1 MDRRRR
7 WNSRKRALT
16 FGLIVIIVIVVCGTS
31 LVGADQ
37 VSNFAQ
43 LETNVRLPNLNQ
55 TTRDLRASAS
65 SIANAN
71 LDDTDKDGNP
81 DTADAKIDDKGDDA
95 SSKSTMKKTSEST
108 NEPTTVDD
116 GNSNTADSKTTA
128 IMTPETTPLASSH
141 ASNSASDL
149 STTTQTPQPPNT
161 PEAVTIPNSGSTT
174 EAPTSPTNAPL
185 PIDLTKQI
193 PSIKTPTTSVSLES
207 DSSTGSNK
215 EPSTDTPAEAPTTSD
230 DGSESSKAGTPP
242 ETPTKPDD
250 GSESNKA
257 GTPPETPT
265 KPDDGSES
273 SKAGTP
279 PETPTKPDDGSE
291 SNKAGTPPETPT
303 KPDDGSE
310 SNKAGTPPET
320 PTKPDDGSE
329 SSKAG
334 TPPETPT
341 KPDDGSESNKAGTPP
356 ETPTKPDDGSE
367 SSKAGSPPE
376 TPTTPDADS
385 ATDASTK
392 TKPPTNALL
401 PIDLTKKLPS
411 IETPTTS
418 VSLDSE
424 DSTGSNKE
432 PSTDTPAEAPTTSDD
447 GSESSKAGSP
457 PVTPT
462 KPDDGSESNKAG
474 TPPETPTTPDADSAT
489 DASTKTKPP
498 TNALLPI
505 DLTKKLPSIE
515 TPTTSVSLDSEDSTG
530 SNKEPS
536 TDTPAEAPTTSDDGS
551 ESSKA
556 GTPPET
562 PTKPDDGSESNKAGS
577 PPETPTTPDADSA
590 TDASTKTKPPTNA
603 LLPIDLTKKLPSIE
617 TPTTSVSLDSEDS
630 TGSNKEP
637 STDTPAEAPTT
648 SDDGSESSKAGT
660 PPETPTKPDDG
671 SESNKAGSPPETPT
685 TPDADSATDASTKTK
700 PATNAL
706 LPIDLTKKLPSI
718 ETPTTSVSLESE
730 DSTGSNKEPSTDT
743 PAEAPTTSDDGSESS
758 KAGTPPETPTKP
770 DDGSES
776 NKAGSPPETPTTPD
790 ADSATDASTKTKP
803 PTNALLP
810 IDLTK
815 KLPSIETPTT
825 SVSLDSEDSTG
836 SNKEP
841 STDTPAEAPTTSDDG
856 SESSKAGTPPETPTK
871 PDDGSESNKAGSP
884 PETPTTPDAD
894 SATDA
899 STKTK
904 PPTNALL
911 PIDLTKKLP
920 SIETPTTS
928 VSLDSEDST
937 GSNKEPS
944 TDTPAEAPTTSDD
957 GSESS
962 KAGTPPE
969 TPTKPDDGSE
979 SNKAGS
985 PPETPTTPDADSA
998 TDASTKTKPP
1008 TNALLPIDLTKKL
1021 PSIETPTTSVS
1032 LDSEDS
1038 TGSNKEPSTDTPAEA
1053 PTTSDDGS
1061 ESSKAGTPPE
1071 TPTTPD
1077 DGNSTGSN
1085 KEPSTDTPAEAPTTS
1100 DDGSES
1106 SKAGTPPETP
1116 TTPDDGSESSKAGS
1130 PPETPT
1136 TPDADSATD
1145 ASTKTKPPTNALLPI
1160 DLTKKLPSIETP
1172 TTSVSLDSE
1181 DSTGSNK
1188 EPSTDTPAEAPTT
1201 SDDGSESSK
1210 AGSPPETPTK
1220 PDDGSESNKA
1230 GLPPETPTTPD
1241 ADSATDA
1248 STKTKPPTNAL
1259 LPIDLTKKLPSIET
1273 PTTSVSLDSEDSTG
1287 SNKEPS
1293 TDTPAEAPTTS
1304 DDGSESS
1311 KAGSPP
1317 ETPTKP
1323 DDGSESN
1330 KAGLP
1335 PETPTKPDDGSES
1348 SKAGTPP
1355 ETPTT
1360 PDADSA
1366 TDASTKT
1373 KPPTNALLPID
1384 LTKKL
1389 PSIETPTTSVSLD
1402 SEDSTGSN
1410 KEPSTDTPAEAPTT
1424 SDDGSESSK
1433 AGTPPETPTT
1443 PDADSATDAPTKT
1456 KPPTNALLPIDLT
1469 KKLPSIET
1477 PTTSVSLDS
1486 EDSTG
1491 SNKEP
1496 STDTPAEA
1504 PTTSDDGS
1512 ESSKAGS
1519 PPETPTKP
1527 DDGSESNK
1535 AGSPPETPTKPD
1547 DGSESSKAGTPP
1559 ETPTT
1564 PDADSA
1570 TDASTKTKPPTNA
1583 LLPIDLT
1590 KKLPS
1595 IETPTTS
1602 VSLDSEDSTGSNKE
1616 PSTDTPAEAPTTSDD
1631 GSESSKA
1638 GSPPETPTKPDDGSE
1653 SNKAGLPPETP
1664 TTPDADSATDAS
1676 TKTKPPT
1683 NALLPIDLTKKL
1695 PSIETPTTSV
1705 SLDSEDSTGS
1715 NKEPSTD
1722 TPAEAPTTSDD
1733 GSESSKA
1740 GTPPE
1745 TPTTPDA
1752 DSATDAPTKTK
1763 PPTNALLPIDLT
1775 KKLPSIETPT
1785 TSVSLDS
1792 EDSTGSNKEPSTD
1805 TPAEA
1810 PTTSDDGSE
1819 SSKAGSPPE
1828 TPTKPDDGSE
1838 SNKAGLPPETPTTPD
1853 ADSATDAST
1862 KTKPPTNAL
1871 LPIDLTKKL
1880 PSIETPTTSV
1890 SLDSEDSTGSN
1901 KEPSTDTPAEAPT
1914 TSDDGSESNAPTKTK
1929 PPTNALLPIDLT
1941 KKLPSIETPTTSVS
1955 LDSEDSTGSNKE
1967 PSTDTPAEAPTTSD
1981 DGSESS
1987 KAGSPPE
1994 TPTKPDDGS
2003 ESNKAGS
2010 PPETPTKPDDGSESS
2025 KAGTPP
2031 ETPTTPDAD
2040 SATDA
2045 STKTKPP
2052 TNALLPI
2059 DLTKKLPSIE
2069 TPTTSVSLD
2078 SEDST
2083 GSNKEPSTDTPA
2095 EAPTTSDDG
2104 SESSKAG
2111 SPPETPTKP
2120 DDGSESNKAGLPPET
2135 PTTPD
2140 ADSATDASTKTKPPT
2155 NALLPIDLTKKL
2167 PSIETPT
2174 TSVSLDS
2181 EDSTGSNKEPST
2193 DTPAEAPTTSD
2204 DGSESSKAGTPPET
2218 PTTPDADSATDA
2230 PTKTKPPTNALLPI
2244 DLTKKLPSIETPTTS
2259 VSLDSEDS
2267 TGSNKEPSTDTPAE
2281 APTTSDDG
2289 SESSKAGTPPET
2301 PTKPDDGSESN
2312 KAGSPPETPTTPDA
2326 DSATDA
2332 STKTK
2337 PPTNALLPIDL
2348 TKKLPSI
2355 ETPTTSVS
2363 LDSEDST
2370 GSNKE
2375 PSTDTPAEAPT
2386 TSDDGS
2392 ESSKPGSPP
2401 ETPTKPDDGSESSK
2415 AGSPP
2420 ETPTKP
2426 DDGSESN
2433 KAGSP
2438 PETPTKPDDGSESS
2452 KAGTPPET
2460 PTTPDADSATDAED
2474 STGSNKEPSTDTP
2487 AEAPTTSDDGSESSK
2502 AGSPPETPTKP
2513 DDGSESN
2520 KAGSPPETPTTPD
2533 ADSAT
2538 DASTKTKPP
2547 TNALLPIDLTKK
2559 LPSIETPTT
2568 SVSLDSEDS
2577 TGSNKEPSTDTPA
2590 EAPTTSDDGSESSK
2604 AGTPPETPT
2613 TPDADSATD
2622 APTKTKPA
2630 TNALLPIDLTKKL
2643 PSIETPTTS
2652 VSLDSEDSTGSNKE
2666 PSTDTP
2672 AEAPTT
2678 SDDGSESSKA
2688 GTPPETPTTPDA
2700 DSATDAPTKTKP
2712 ATNALLPIDLTK
2724 KLPSIETPT
2733 TSVSL
2738 DSEDSTGSNKEPS
2751 TDTLEEAPTTSD
2763 DGSESNKAGSPPETP
2778 TTPDADSA
2786 TDAPTKTKP
2795 ATNALLPIDL
2805 TKKLPSI
2812 ETPTTSVSLDSEDS
2826 TGSNKEPSTDTPAEA
2841 PTTSDDG
2848 SESNKAGTPPETP
2861 TTPDADSATDAP
2873 TKTKPATNALLPID
2887 LTKKLPSIE
2896 TPTTSVSL
2904 DSEDS
2909 TGSNKEPSTD
2919 TPAEAPTTSDDG
2931 SESSKAGTPPETP
2944 SSADAGS
2951 EASVTTESSFLLR
2964 TSGSSDE
2971 TPAHTPTL
2979 PLTQWSPPPVL
2990 RAPARVPKSHSELS
3004 VSDSSPSQTGS
3015 SNPPHS
3021 LQSSKTP
3028 ESSPDSPEDV
3038 MGIPAPV
3045 TSDPRTSTR
3054 PTPTTASLTPT
3065 PKKPS
3070 PSVSSSS
3077 TSGASSSDSPNS
3089 PEPSTDTAPAAAS
3102 RKPTALD
3109 DNTPSPA
3116 PVKRAPALKVDS
3128 AKTHDDGN
3136 DVSQTEQTSLEMS
3149 PSELNK
3155 PSPAPVTRSPPSK
3168 AIMMP
3173 PSKAVSM
3180 PPSKAISM
3188 PPSKAISMPP
3198 SKAISMPP
3206 SKAISMPPSKAIS
3219 MPPSKGISMPPSK
3232 AISMP
3237 PSKAISMPPS
3247 LGSSDSMGTVMP
3259 ADISDITDSAAEK
3272 VEKVK
3277 EVEEAEAITKQ
3288 IDSGGHNEA
3297 DENMIKDNDMIL
3309 LGDTGSMI
3317 TYSDG
3322 NKVTT
3327 FEKYNRGV
3335 DDLQTIR
3342 DEDDSYNNIIVGGGN
3357 RSNLPPGASIS
3368 LSSASQKMQNTL
3380 LYTSYTLGAVSTVL
3394 LMFFHLLALHRPPW
3408 LGGSGD
3414 QGGGNGRTSMGWLTP
3429 NVWELIVV
3437 VGYIQH
3443 ISSISMLELTKAPQI
3458 VLDFTDSF
3466 SFANLHLSSVTTT
3479 AVSKGSR
3486 RLQLVILTGIVAF
3499 SDRIGVDENEVLLTM
3514 FWFLLVA
3521 IAILGVL
3528 FASAAGFTFYRQ
3540 HLSASTWSAFSAAL
3554 RSSFAMCV
3562 VGLGVAAW
3570 VLSVFPLVVM
3580 SSYELVMQLRYR
3592 VGIGLAVALFS
3603 LWAVVAGGLSYAFV
3617 SVRAIPLKDAFRF
3630 KHFAVWGSLYGDSK
3644 MVFRYFFVVTVSFQI
3659 LLGVITG
3666 AVSGMPAQ
3674 LVALMVTHLLFVV
3687 IALIIRPFA
3696 DRWVLG
3702 VVVSLRV
3709 IAIGNLLCSFAFLTS
3724 SSLSLHWR
3732 GIVAQSFVVFNA
3744 ITLILFFARYI
3755 AMFVLALKRWS
3766 SFTSRESVERYEMTQ
3781 RLARSYNDRTPIF
3794 VTHDLRNHHQLHDG
3808 GRFIASG
3815 AGFTPTTRSPEY
3827 SSRYSSDYSDRHVY
3841 SSRQRYAPTP
3851 LGSSYTPD
3859 SRVHEQ
3865 SHYH

>member
-447 GSESSKAGSP
+447 GSESSKAGTP

-718 ETPTTSVSLESE
+718 ETPTTSVSLDSEDSTGSNKEPSTDTPAEAPTTSDDGSESSKAGTPPETPTKPDDGSESNKAGSPPETPTTPDADSATDASTKTKPPTNALLPIDLTKKLPSIETPTTSVSLDSEDSTGSNKEPSTDTPAEAPTTSDDGSESSKAGTPPETPTKPDDGSESNKAGSPPETPTTPDADSATDASTKTKPPTNALLPIDLTKKLPSIETPTTSVSLDSEDSTGSNKEPSTDTPAEAPTTSDDGSESSKAGTPPETPTTPDDGSEFSKAGSPPETPTTPDADSATDASTKTKPATNALLPIDLTKKLPSIETPTTSVSLDSE

-1061 ESSKAGTPPE
+1061 ESSKAGSPPE

-1077 DGNSTGSN
+1077 DGSEFSKAGSPPETPTTPDADSATDASTKTKPPTNALLPIDLTKKLPSIETPTTSVSLDSEDSTGSN

-1145 ASTKTKPPTNALLPI
+1145 ASTKTKPATNALLPI

-1330 KAGLP
+1330 KAGSP

-1443 PDADSATDAPTKT
+1443 PDADSATDASTKT

-1653 SNKAGLPPETP
+1653 S
-1664 TTPDADSATDAS
+1664 
-1676 TKTKPPT
+1676 
-1683 NALLPIDLTKKL
+1683 
-1695 PSIETPTTSV
+1695 
-1705 SLDSEDSTGS
+1705 
-1715 NKEPSTD
+1715 
-1722 TPAEAPTTSDD
+1722 
-1733 GSESSKA
+1733 
-1740 GTPPE
+1740 
-1745 TPTTPDA
+1745 
-1752 DSATDAPTKTK
+1752 
-1763 PPTNALLPIDLT
+1763 
-1775 KKLPSIETPT
+1775 
-1785 TSVSLDS
+1785 
-1792 EDSTGSNKEPSTD
+1792 
-1805 TPAEA
+1805 
-1810 PTTSDDGSE
+1810 
-1819 SSKAGSPPE
+1819 
-1828 TPTKPDDGSE
+1828 
-1838 SNKAGLPPETPTTPD
+1838 
-1853 ADSATDAST
+1853 
-1862 KTKPPTNAL
+1862 
-1871 LPIDLTKKL
+1871 
-1880 PSIETPTTSV
+1880 
-1890 SLDSEDSTGSN
+1890 
-1901 KEPSTDTPAEAPT
+1901 
-1914 TSDDGSESNAPTKTK
+1914 
-1929 PPTNALLPIDLT
+1929 
-1941 KKLPSIETPTTSVS
+1941 
-1955 LDSEDSTGSNKE
+1955 
-1967 PSTDTPAEAPTTSD
+1967 
-1981 DGSESS
+1981 S

-2111 SPPETPTKP
+2111 TPPETPTTPDADSATDASTKTKPPTNALLPIDLTKKLPSIETPTTSVSLDSEDSTGSNKEPSTDTPAEAPTTSDDGSESSKAGTPPETPTTPDADSATDASTKTKPPTNALLPIDLTKKLPSIETPTTSVSLDSEDSTGSNKEPSTDTPAEAPTTSDDGSESSKAGSPPETPTKP
-2120 DDGSESNKAGLPPET
+2120 DDGSESNKAGSPPET

-2301 PTKPDDGSESN
+2301 PT
-2312 KAGSPPETPTTPDA
+2312 
-2326 DSATDA
+2326 
-2332 STKTK
+2332 
-2337 PPTNALLPIDL
+2337 
-2348 TKKLPSI
+2348 
-2355 ETPTTSVS
+2355 
-2363 LDSEDST
+2363 
-2370 GSNKE
+2370 
-2375 PSTDTPAEAPT
+2375 
-2386 TSDDGS
+2386 
-2392 ESSKPGSPP
+2392 
-2401 ETPTKPDDGSESSK
+2401 
-2415 AGSPP
+2415 
-2420 ETPTKP
+2420 
-2426 DDGSESN
+2426 
-2433 KAGSP
+2433 
-2438 PETPTKPDDGSESS
+2438 
-2452 KAGTPPET
+2452 
-2460 PTTPDADSATDAED
+2460 
-2474 STGSNKEPSTDTP
+2474 
-2487 AEAPTTSDDGSESSK
+2487 
-2502 AGSPPETPTKP
+2502 
-2513 DDGSESN
+2513 
-2520 KAGSPPETPTTPD
+2520 
-2533 ADSAT
+2533 
-2538 DASTKTKPP
+2538 
-2547 TNALLPIDLTKK
+2547 
-2559 LPSIETPTT
+2559 
-2568 SVSLDSEDS
+2568 
-2577 TGSNKEPSTDTPA
+2577 
-2590 EAPTTSDDGSESSK
+2590 
-2604 AGTPPETPT
+2604 

-2622 APTKTKPA
+2622 APTKTKP
-2630 TNALLPIDLTKKL
+2630 P
-2643 PSIETPTTS
+2643 
-2652 VSLDSEDSTGSNKE
+2652 
-2666 PSTDTP
+2666 
-2672 AEAPTT
+2672 
-2678 SDDGSESSKA
+2678 
-2688 GTPPETPTTPDA
+2688 
-2700 DSATDAPTKTKP
+2700 
-2712 ATNALLPIDLTK
+2712 TNALLPIDLTK

-2763 DGSESNKAGSPPETP
+2763 DGSGSNKAGSPPETP

-2848 SESNKAGTPPETP
+2848 SGSNKAGTPPETP

>member
-71 LDDTDKDGNP
+71 LDDTDKDGNL
-81 DTADAKIDDKGDDA
+81 DTADAKIDDAGDDA

-116 GNSNTADSKTTA
+116 GNSNTADTKTTA

-207 DSSTGSNK
+207 EG
-215 EPSTDTPAEAPTTSD
+215 
-230 DGSESSKAGTPP
+230 
-242 ETPTKPDD
+242 
-250 GSESNKA
+250 
-257 GTPPETPT
+257 
-265 KPDDGSES
+265 
-273 SKAGTP
+273 
-279 PETPTKPDDGSE
+279 
-291 SNKAGTPPETPT
+291 
-303 KPDDGSE
+303 
-310 SNKAGTPPET
+310 
-320 PTKPDDGSE
+320 
-329 SSKAG
+329 
-334 TPPETPT
+334 
-341 KPDDGSESNKAGTPP
+341 
-356 ETPTKPDDGSE
+356 
-367 SSKAGSPPE
+367 
-376 TPTTPDADS
+376 
-385 ATDASTK
+385 
-392 TKPPTNALL
+392 
-401 PIDLTKKLPS
+401 
-411 IETPTTS
+411 
-418 VSLDSE
+418 
-424 DSTGSNKE
+424 
-432 PSTDTPAEAPTTSDD
+432 
-447 GSESSKAGSP
+447 
-457 PVTPT
+457 
-462 KPDDGSESNKAG
+462 
-474 TPPETPTTPDADSAT
+474 
-489 DASTKTKPP
+489 
-498 TNALLPI
+498 
-505 DLTKKLPSIE
+505 
-515 TPTTSVSLDSEDSTG
+515 
-530 SNKEPS
+530 
-536 TDTPAEAPTTSDDGS
+536 
-551 ESSKA
+551 
-556 GTPPET
+556 
-562 PTKPDDGSESNKAGS
+562 
-577 PPETPTTPDADSA
+577 
-590 TDASTKTKPPTNA
+590 
-603 LLPIDLTKKLPSIE
+603 
-617 TPTTSVSLDSEDS
+617 
-630 TGSNKEP
+630 
-637 STDTPAEAPTT
+637 
-648 SDDGSESSKAGT
+648 
-660 PPETPTKPDDG
+660 
-671 SESNKAGSPPETPT
+671 
-685 TPDADSATDASTKTK
+685 
-700 PATNAL
+700 
-706 LPIDLTKKLPSI
+706 
-718 ETPTTSVSLESE
+718 
-730 DSTGSNKEPSTDT
+730 
-743 PAEAPTTSDDGSESS
+743 
-758 KAGTPPETPTKP
+758 
-770 DDGSES
+770 
-776 NKAGSPPETPTTPD
+776 
-790 ADSATDASTKTKP
+790 
-803 PTNALLP
+803 
-810 IDLTK
+810 
-815 KLPSIETPTT
+815 
-825 SVSLDSEDSTG
+825 
-836 SNKEP
+836 
-841 STDTPAEAPTTSDDG
+841 
-856 SESSKAGTPPETPTK
+856 
-871 PDDGSESNKAGSP
+871 
-884 PETPTTPDAD
+884 
-894 SATDA
+894 
-899 STKTK
+899 
-904 PPTNALL
+904 
-911 PIDLTKKLP
+911 
-920 SIETPTTS
+920 
-928 VSLDSEDST
+928 
-937 GSNKEPS
+937 
-944 TDTPAEAPTTSDD
+944 
-957 GSESS
+957 
-962 KAGTPPE
+962 
-969 TPTKPDDGSE
+969 
-979 SNKAGS
+979 
-985 PPETPTTPDADSA
+985 
-998 TDASTKTKPP
+998 
-1008 TNALLPIDLTKKL
+1008 
-1021 PSIETPTTSVS
+1021 
-1032 LDSEDS
+1032 
-1038 TGSNKEPSTDTPAEA
+1038 
-1053 PTTSDDGS
+1053 
-1061 ESSKAGTPPE
+1061 
-1071 TPTTPD
+1071 
-1077 DGNSTGSN
+1077 
-1085 KEPSTDTPAEAPTTS
+1085 
-1100 DDGSES
+1100 
-1106 SKAGTPPETP
+1106 
-1116 TTPDDGSESSKAGS
+1116 
-1130 PPETPT
+1130 
-1136 TPDADSATD
+1136 
-1145 ASTKTKPPTNALLPI
+1145 
-1160 DLTKKLPSIETP
+1160 
-1172 TTSVSLDSE
+1172 
-1181 DSTGSNK
+1181 
-1188 EPSTDTPAEAPTT
+1188 
-1201 SDDGSESSK
+1201 
-1210 AGSPPETPTK
+1210 
-1220 PDDGSESNKA
+1220 
-1230 GLPPETPTTPD
+1230 
-1241 ADSATDA
+1241 
-1248 STKTKPPTNAL
+1248 
-1259 LPIDLTKKLPSIET
+1259 
-1273 PTTSVSLDSEDSTG
+1273 
-1287 SNKEPS
+1287 
-1293 TDTPAEAPTTS
+1293 
-1304 DDGSESS
+1304 
-1311 KAGSPP
+1311 
-1317 ETPTKP
+1317 
-1323 DDGSESN
+1323 
-1330 KAGLP
+1330 
-1335 PETPTKPDDGSES
+1335 
-1348 SKAGTPP
+1348 
-1355 ETPTT
+1355 
-1360 PDADSA
+1360 
-1366 TDASTKT
+1366 
-1373 KPPTNALLPID
+1373 
-1384 LTKKL
+1384 
-1389 PSIETPTTSVSLD
+1389 
-1402 SEDSTGSN
+1402 
-1410 KEPSTDTPAEAPTT
+1410 
-1424 SDDGSESSK
+1424 
-1433 AGTPPETPTT
+1433 
-1443 PDADSATDAPTKT
+1443 
-1456 KPPTNALLPIDLT
+1456 
-1469 KKLPSIET
+1469 
-1477 PTTSVSLDS
+1477 
-1486 EDSTG
+1486 STG

-1535 AGSPPETPTKPD
+1535 AGSPPETPT
-1547 DGSESSKAGTPP
+1547 
-1559 ETPTT
+1559 T

-1570 TDASTKTKPPTNA
+1570 TDALTKTKPPTNA

-1590 KKLPS
+1590 KRLPS

-1616 PSTDTPAEAPTTSDD
+1616 PSTDT
-1631 GSESSKA
+1631 
-1638 GSPPETPTKPDDGSE
+1638 
-1653 SNKAGLPPETP
+1653 L
-1664 TTPDADSATDAS
+1664 
-1676 TKTKPPT
+1676 
-1683 NALLPIDLTKKL
+1683 
-1695 PSIETPTTSV
+1695 
-1705 SLDSEDSTGS
+1705 
-1715 NKEPSTD
+1715 
-1722 TPAEAPTTSDD
+1722 
-1733 GSESSKA
+1733 
-1740 GTPPE
+1740 
-1745 TPTTPDA
+1745 
-1752 DSATDAPTKTK
+1752 
-1763 PPTNALLPIDLT
+1763 
-1775 KKLPSIETPT
+1775 
-1785 TSVSLDS
+1785 
-1792 EDSTGSNKEPSTD
+1792 
-1805 TPAEA
+1805 
-1810 PTTSDDGSE
+1810 
-1819 SSKAGSPPE
+1819 
-1828 TPTKPDDGSE
+1828 
-1838 SNKAGLPPETPTTPD
+1838 
-1853 ADSATDAST
+1853 
-1862 KTKPPTNAL
+1862 
-1871 LPIDLTKKL
+1871 
-1880 PSIETPTTSV
+1880 
-1890 SLDSEDSTGSN
+1890 
-1901 KEPSTDTPAEAPT
+1901 
-1914 TSDDGSESNAPTKTK
+1914 
-1929 PPTNALLPIDLT
+1929 
-1941 KKLPSIETPTTSVS
+1941 
-1955 LDSEDSTGSNKE
+1955 
-1967 PSTDTPAEAPTTSD
+1967 AEAPTTSD

-2010 PPETPTKPDDGSESS
+2010 PPETPT
-2025 KAGTPP
+2025 
-2031 ETPTTPDAD
+2031 TPDAD

-2045 STKTKPP
+2045 STKTKSA

-2059 DLTKKLPSIE
+2059 DLTKRLPSIE
-2069 TPTTSVSLD
+2069 TPTTSVSLK
-2078 SEDST
+2078 S
-2083 GSNKEPSTDTPA
+2083 
-2095 EAPTTSDDG
+2095 
-2104 SESSKAG
+2104 
-2111 SPPETPTKP
+2111 
-2120 DDGSESNKAGLPPET
+2120 
-2135 PTTPD
+2135 
-2140 ADSATDASTKTKPPT
+2140 
-2155 NALLPIDLTKKL
+2155 
-2167 PSIETPT
+2167 
-2174 TSVSLDS
+2174 
-2181 EDSTGSNKEPST
+2181 
-2193 DTPAEAPTTSD
+2193 
-2204 DGSESSKAGTPPET
+2204 
-2218 PTTPDADSATDA
+2218 
-2230 PTKTKPPTNALLPI
+2230 
-2244 DLTKKLPSIETPTTS
+2244 
-2259 VSLDSEDS
+2259 
-2267 TGSNKEPSTDTPAE
+2267 
-2281 APTTSDDG
+2281 
-2289 SESSKAGTPPET
+2289 
-2301 PTKPDDGSESN
+2301 
-2312 KAGSPPETPTTPDA
+2312 
-2326 DSATDA
+2326 
-2332 STKTK
+2332 
-2337 PPTNALLPIDL
+2337 
-2348 TKKLPSI
+2348 
-2355 ETPTTSVS
+2355 
-2363 LDSEDST
+2363 
-2370 GSNKE
+2370 
-2375 PSTDTPAEAPT
+2375 
-2386 TSDDGS
+2386 
-2392 ESSKPGSPP
+2392 
-2401 ETPTKPDDGSESSK
+2401 
-2415 AGSPP
+2415 
-2420 ETPTKP
+2420 
-2426 DDGSESN
+2426 
-2433 KAGSP
+2433 
-2438 PETPTKPDDGSESS
+2438 
-2452 KAGTPPET
+2452 
-2460 PTTPDADSATDAED
+2460 ED

-2568 SVSLDSEDS
+2568 SVSLDSEGSTGSNKKPSTDTPAEAPTTSDNDSESNKAGSPPETPTTPDADSATDASTKTKSATNALLPIDLTKKLPSIETPTTSVSLESEDSTGSNEKPSTDTPAEAPTTSDDGSESNKAGSPPETPTTPDADSATDASTKTKSATNALLPIDLTKKLPSIETPTTSVSLESEGSTGSNKEPSTDTPAEAPTTSDDGSESSKAGSPPETPTKPDDGSESNKAGSPPETPTTPDADSATDASTKTKSATNALLPIDLTKKLPSIETPTTSVSLDSEDS

-2604 AGTPPETPT
+2604 AGSPPETPT

-2622 APTKTKPA
+2622 ASTKTKPATNALLPIDLTKRLPSIETPTTSVSLDSEDSTGSNKEPSTDTLAEAPTTSDDGSESSKAGSPPETPTKPDDGSESNKAGSPPETPTTPDADSATDALTKTKPPTNALLPIDLTKKLPSIETPTTSVSLDSEGSTGSNKEPSTDTLAEAPTTSDDGSESSKAGSPPETPTTPDADSATDASTKTKPA

-2688 GTPPETPTTPDA
+2688 GSPPETPTKPDDGSESNKAGSPPETPTTPDA
-2700 DSATDAPTKTKP
+2700 DSATDASTKTKP

-2738 DSEDSTGSNKEPS
+2738 DSEGSTGSNKEPS
-2751 TDTLEEAPTTSD
+2751 TDTPAEAPTTSDNDSESNKAGSPPETPTTPDADSATDASTKTKSATNALLPIDLTKKLPSIETPTTSVSLESEDSTGSNEKPSTDTPAEAPTTSD

-2786 TDAPTKTKP
+2786 TDASTKTKSATNALLPIDLTKKLPSIETPTTSVSLDSEGSTGSNKEPSTDTPAEAPTTSDDGSESSKAGSPPETPTKPDDGSESNKAGSPPETPTTPDADSATDALTKTKP

-2848 SESNKAGTPPETP
+2848 SESNKAGSPPETP
-2861 TTPDADSATDAP
+2861 TTPDADSATDAS
-2873 TKTKPATNALLPID
+2873 TKTKPATNALLPIDLTKRLPSIETPTTSVSLESEDSTGSNKEPSTDTPAEAPTTSDDGSESNKAGSPPETPTTPDADSATDASTKTKPPTNALLPIDLTKKLPSIETPTTSVSLESEGSTGSNKEPSTDTPAEAPTTSDDGSESNKAGSPPETPTTPDADSATDASTKTKSATNALLPIDLTKRLPSIETPTTSVSLESEDSTGSNKEPSTDTLAEAPTTSDDGSESNKAGSPPETPTTPDADSATDASTKTKPATNALLPIDLTKKLPSIETPTTSVSLESEDSTGSNEKPSTDTLAEAPTTSDDGSESNKAGSPPETPTTPDADSATDASTKTKSATNALLPIDLTKKLPSIETPTTSVSLDSEDSTGSNKEPSTDTPAEAPTTSDDGSESNKAGSPPETPTTPDADSATDASTKTKPATNALLPIDLTKKLPSIETPTTSVSLDSEDSTGSNKEPSTDTPAEAPTTSDDGSESSKAGSPPETPTKPDDGSESNKAGSPPETPTKPDDGSESSKAGSPPETPTTPDADSATDASTKTKPATNALLPIDLTKKLPSIETPTTSVSLESEGSTGSNKEPSTDTLAEAPTTSDDGSESSKAGTPPETPTKPDDGSESNKAGSPPETPTTPDADSATDASTKTKSATNALLPIDLTKKLPSIETPTTSVSLDSEDSTGSNKEPSTDTLAEAPTTSDDGSESSKAGTPPETPTKPDDGSESNKAGSPPETPTTPDADSATDASTKTKPPTNALLPIDLTKKLPSIETPTTSVSLESEDSTGSNKEPSTDTPAEAPTTSDDGSESNKAGSPPETPTTPDADSATDASTKTKSATNALLPID

-3004 VSDSSPSQTGS
+3004 VSDSSSSQTGS
-3015 SNPPHS
+3015 FNPPHS
-3021 LQSSKTP
+3021 LQLSKTP

-3054 PTPTTASLTPT
+3054 PTPTTASSTPT
-3065 PKKPS
+3065 PNKPS

-3077 TSGASSSDSPNS
+3077 TSGASSSDSPDS

-3173 PSKAVSM
+3173 PSKA
-3180 PPSKAISM
+3180 ISM

-3198 SKAISMPP
+3198 SKA
-3206 SKAISMPPSKAIS
+3206 
-3219 MPPSKGISMPPSK
+3219 ISMPPSK

-3288 IDSGGHNEA
+3288 IDSGGRNEA

-3317 TYSDG
+3317 TYLDG

-3696 DRWVLG
+3696 DRWVLS

-3709 IAIGNLLCSFAFLTS
+3709 IAIANLLCSFAFLTS

-3815 AGFTPTTRSPEY
+3815 AGFTPTTRGPEY

-3851 LGSSYTPD
+3851 LGSSYSPD

>member
-71 LDDTDKDGNP
+71 LDDTDKDGNL
-81 DTADAKIDDKGDDA
+81 DTADAKIDDAGDDA

-116 GNSNTADSKTTA
+116 GNSNTADTKTTA

-193 PSIKTPTTSVSLES
+193 PSI
-207 DSSTGSNK
+207 
-215 EPSTDTPAEAPTTSD
+215 
-230 DGSESSKAGTPP
+230 
-242 ETPTKPDD
+242 
-250 GSESNKA
+250 
-257 GTPPETPT
+257 
-265 KPDDGSES
+265 
-273 SKAGTP
+273 
-279 PETPTKPDDGSE
+279 
-291 SNKAGTPPETPT
+291 
-303 KPDDGSE
+303 
-310 SNKAGTPPET
+310 
-320 PTKPDDGSE
+320 
-329 SSKAG
+329 
-334 TPPETPT
+334 
-341 KPDDGSESNKAGTPP
+341 
-356 ETPTKPDDGSE
+356 
-367 SSKAGSPPE
+367 
-376 TPTTPDADS
+376 
-385 ATDASTK
+385 
-392 TKPPTNALL
+392 
-401 PIDLTKKLPS
+401 
-411 IETPTTS
+411 
-418 VSLDSE
+418 
-424 DSTGSNKE
+424 
-432 PSTDTPAEAPTTSDD
+432 
-447 GSESSKAGSP
+447 
-457 PVTPT
+457 
-462 KPDDGSESNKAG
+462 
-474 TPPETPTTPDADSAT
+474 
-489 DASTKTKPP
+489 
-498 TNALLPI
+498 
-505 DLTKKLPSIE
+505 
-515 TPTTSVSLDSEDSTG
+515 
-530 SNKEPS
+530 
-536 TDTPAEAPTTSDDGS
+536 
-551 ESSKA
+551 
-556 GTPPET
+556 
-562 PTKPDDGSESNKAGS
+562 
-577 PPETPTTPDADSA
+577 
-590 TDASTKTKPPTNA
+590 
-603 LLPIDLTKKLPSIE
+603 
-617 TPTTSVSLDSEDS
+617 
-630 TGSNKEP
+630 
-637 STDTPAEAPTT
+637 
-648 SDDGSESSKAGT
+648 
-660 PPETPTKPDDG
+660 
-671 SESNKAGSPPETPT
+671 
-685 TPDADSATDASTKTK
+685 
-700 PATNAL
+700 
-706 LPIDLTKKLPSI
+706 

-730 DSTGSNKEPSTDT
+730 G
-743 PAEAPTTSDDGSESS
+743 
-758 KAGTPPETPTKP
+758 
-770 DDGSES
+770 
-776 NKAGSPPETPTTPD
+776 
-790 ADSATDASTKTKP
+790 
-803 PTNALLP
+803 
-810 IDLTK
+810 
-815 KLPSIETPTT
+815 
-825 SVSLDSEDSTG
+825 
-836 SNKEP
+836 
-841 STDTPAEAPTTSDDG
+841 
-856 SESSKAGTPPETPTK
+856 
-871 PDDGSESNKAGSP
+871 
-884 PETPTTPDAD
+884 
-894 SATDA
+894 
-899 STKTK
+899 
-904 PPTNALL
+904 
-911 PIDLTKKLP
+911 
-920 SIETPTTS
+920 
-928 VSLDSEDST
+928 
-937 GSNKEPS
+937 
-944 TDTPAEAPTTSDD
+944 
-957 GSESS
+957 
-962 KAGTPPE
+962 
-969 TPTKPDDGSE
+969 
-979 SNKAGS
+979 
-985 PPETPTTPDADSA
+985 
-998 TDASTKTKPP
+998 
-1008 TNALLPIDLTKKL
+1008 
-1021 PSIETPTTSVS
+1021 
-1032 LDSEDS
+1032 
-1038 TGSNKEPSTDTPAEA
+1038 
-1053 PTTSDDGS
+1053 
-1061 ESSKAGTPPE
+1061 
-1071 TPTTPD
+1071 
-1077 DGNSTGSN
+1077 
-1085 KEPSTDTPAEAPTTS
+1085 
-1100 DDGSES
+1100 
-1106 SKAGTPPETP
+1106 
-1116 TTPDDGSESSKAGS
+1116 
-1130 PPETPT
+1130 
-1136 TPDADSATD
+1136 
-1145 ASTKTKPPTNALLPI
+1145 
-1160 DLTKKLPSIETP
+1160 
-1172 TTSVSLDSE
+1172 
-1181 DSTGSNK
+1181 
-1188 EPSTDTPAEAPTT
+1188 
-1201 SDDGSESSK
+1201 
-1210 AGSPPETPTK
+1210 
-1220 PDDGSESNKA
+1220 
-1230 GLPPETPTTPD
+1230 
-1241 ADSATDA
+1241 
-1248 STKTKPPTNAL
+1248 
-1259 LPIDLTKKLPSIET
+1259 
-1273 PTTSVSLDSEDSTG
+1273 
-1287 SNKEPS
+1287 
-1293 TDTPAEAPTTS
+1293 
-1304 DDGSESS
+1304 
-1311 KAGSPP
+1311 
-1317 ETPTKP
+1317 
-1323 DDGSESN
+1323 
-1330 KAGLP
+1330 
-1335 PETPTKPDDGSES
+1335 
-1348 SKAGTPP
+1348 
-1355 ETPTT
+1355 
-1360 PDADSA
+1360 
-1366 TDASTKT
+1366 
-1373 KPPTNALLPID
+1373 
-1384 LTKKL
+1384 
-1389 PSIETPTTSVSLD
+1389 
-1402 SEDSTGSN
+1402 
-1410 KEPSTDTPAEAPTT
+1410 
-1424 SDDGSESSK
+1424 
-1433 AGTPPETPTT
+1433 
-1443 PDADSATDAPTKT
+1443 
-1456 KPPTNALLPIDLT
+1456 
-1469 KKLPSIET
+1469 
-1477 PTTSVSLDS
+1477 
-1486 EDSTG
+1486 STG

-1535 AGSPPETPTKPD
+1535 AGSPPETPT
-1547 DGSESSKAGTPP
+1547 
-1559 ETPTT
+1559 T

-1570 TDASTKTKPPTNA
+1570 TDALTKTKPPTNA

-1590 KKLPS
+1590 KRLPS

-1616 PSTDTPAEAPTTSDD
+1616 PSTDT
-1631 GSESSKA
+1631 
-1638 GSPPETPTKPDDGSE
+1638 
-1653 SNKAGLPPETP
+1653 L
-1664 TTPDADSATDAS
+1664 
-1676 TKTKPPT
+1676 
-1683 NALLPIDLTKKL
+1683 
-1695 PSIETPTTSV
+1695 
-1705 SLDSEDSTGS
+1705 
-1715 NKEPSTD
+1715 
-1722 TPAEAPTTSDD
+1722 
-1733 GSESSKA
+1733 
-1740 GTPPE
+1740 
-1745 TPTTPDA
+1745 
-1752 DSATDAPTKTK
+1752 
-1763 PPTNALLPIDLT
+1763 
-1775 KKLPSIETPT
+1775 
-1785 TSVSLDS
+1785 
-1792 EDSTGSNKEPSTD
+1792 
-1805 TPAEA
+1805 
-1810 PTTSDDGSE
+1810 
-1819 SSKAGSPPE
+1819 
-1828 TPTKPDDGSE
+1828 
-1838 SNKAGLPPETPTTPD
+1838 
-1853 ADSATDAST
+1853 
-1862 KTKPPTNAL
+1862 
-1871 LPIDLTKKL
+1871 
-1880 PSIETPTTSV
+1880 
-1890 SLDSEDSTGSN
+1890 
-1901 KEPSTDTPAEAPT
+1901 
-1914 TSDDGSESNAPTKTK
+1914 
-1929 PPTNALLPIDLT
+1929 
-1941 KKLPSIETPTTSVS
+1941 
-1955 LDSEDSTGSNKE
+1955 
-1967 PSTDTPAEAPTTSD
+1967 AEAPTTSD

-2010 PPETPTKPDDGSESS
+2010 PPETPT
-2025 KAGTPP
+2025 
-2031 ETPTTPDAD
+2031 TPDAD

-2045 STKTKPP
+2045 STKTKSA

-2059 DLTKKLPSIE
+2059 DLTKRLPSIE
-2069 TPTTSVSLD
+2069 TPTTSVSLK
-2078 SEDST
+2078 S
-2083 GSNKEPSTDTPA
+2083 
-2095 EAPTTSDDG
+2095 
-2104 SESSKAG
+2104 
-2111 SPPETPTKP
+2111 
-2120 DDGSESNKAGLPPET
+2120 
-2135 PTTPD
+2135 
-2140 ADSATDASTKTKPPT
+2140 
-2155 NALLPIDLTKKL
+2155 
-2167 PSIETPT
+2167 
-2174 TSVSLDS
+2174 
-2181 EDSTGSNKEPST
+2181 
-2193 DTPAEAPTTSD
+2193 
-2204 DGSESSKAGTPPET
+2204 
-2218 PTTPDADSATDA
+2218 
-2230 PTKTKPPTNALLPI
+2230 
-2244 DLTKKLPSIETPTTS
+2244 
-2259 VSLDSEDS
+2259 
-2267 TGSNKEPSTDTPAE
+2267 
-2281 APTTSDDG
+2281 
-2289 SESSKAGTPPET
+2289 
-2301 PTKPDDGSESN
+2301 
-2312 KAGSPPETPTTPDA
+2312 
-2326 DSATDA
+2326 
-2332 STKTK
+2332 
-2337 PPTNALLPIDL
+2337 
-2348 TKKLPSI
+2348 
-2355 ETPTTSVS
+2355 
-2363 LDSEDST
+2363 
-2370 GSNKE
+2370 
-2375 PSTDTPAEAPT
+2375 
-2386 TSDDGS
+2386 
-2392 ESSKPGSPP
+2392 
-2401 ETPTKPDDGSESSK
+2401 
-2415 AGSPP
+2415 
-2420 ETPTKP
+2420 
-2426 DDGSESN
+2426 
-2433 KAGSP
+2433 
-2438 PETPTKPDDGSESS
+2438 
-2452 KAGTPPET
+2452 
-2460 PTTPDADSATDAED
+2460 ED

-2568 SVSLDSEDS
+2568 SVSLDSEGSTGSNKKPSTDTPAEAPTTSDNDSESNKAGSPPETPTTPDADSATDASTKTKSATNALLPIDLTKKLPSIETPTTSVSLESEDSTGSNEKPSTDTPAEAPTTSDDGSESNKAGSPPETPTTPDADSATDASTKTKSATNALLPIDLTKKLPSIETPTTSVSLDSEGSTGSNKEPSTDTPAEAPTTSDDGSESSKAGSPPETPTKPDDGSESNKAGSPPETPTTPDADSATDASTKTKSATNALLPIDLTKKLPSIETPTTSVSLDSEDS

-2604 AGTPPETPT
+2604 AGSPPETPT

-2622 APTKTKPA
+2622 ASTKTKPATNALLPIDLTKRLPSIETPTTSVSLDSEDSTGSNKEPSTDTLAEAPTTSDDGSESSKAGSPPETPTKPDDGSESNKAGSPPETPTTPDADSATDASTKTKPATNALLPIDLTKKLPSIETPTTSVSLDSEGSTGSNKEPSTDTPAEAPTTSDDGSESSKAGSPPETPTKPDDGSESNKAGSPPETPTTPDADSATDASTKTKPA

-2688 GTPPETPTTPDA
+2688 G
-2700 DSATDAPTKTKP
+2700 
-2712 ATNALLPIDLTK
+2712 
-2724 KLPSIETPT
+2724 
-2733 TSVSL
+2733 
-2738 DSEDSTGSNKEPS
+2738 
-2751 TDTLEEAPTTSD
+2751 
-2763 DGSESNKAGSPPETP
+2763 SPPETP

-2786 TDAPTKTKP
+2786 TDASTKTKP

-2848 SESNKAGTPPETP
+2848 SESSKAGSPPETPTKPDDGSESNKAGSPPETP
-2861 TTPDADSATDAP
+2861 TTPDADSATDALTKTKP
-2873 TKTKPATNALLPID
+2873 PTNALLPIDLTKKLPSIETPTTSVSLDSEGSTGSNKEPSTDTLAEAPTTSDDGSESSKAGSPPETPTTPDADSATDASTKTKPATNALLPID

-2919 TPAEAPTTSDDG
+2919 TPAEAPTTSDDGSESSKAGSPPETPTKPDDGSESNKAGSPPETPTTPDADSATDASTKTKPATNALLPIDLTKKLPSIETPTTSVSLDSEGSTGSNKEPSTDTPAEAPTTSDDGSESNKAGSPPETPTTPDADSATDASTKTKSATNALLPIDLTKRLPSIETPTTSVSLESEDSTGSNKEPSTDTPAEAPTTSDDGSESNKAGSPPETPTTPDADSATDASTKTKPPTNALLPIDLTKKLPSIETPTTSVSLESEGSTGSNKEPSTDTPAEAPTTSDDGSESNKAGSPPETPTTPDADSATDASTKTKSATNALLPIDLTKKLPSIETPTTSVSLDSEDSTGSNKEPSTDTPAEAPTTSDDGSESNKAGSPPETPTTPDADSATDASTKTKPATNALLPIDLTKKLPSIETPTTSVSLESEDSTGSNEKPSTDTLAEAPTTSDDGSESNKAGSPPETPTTPDADSATDASTKTKSATNALLPIDLTKKLPSIETPTTSVSLDSEDSTGSNKEPSTDTPAEAPTTSDDGSESNKAGSPPETPTTPDADSATDASTKTKPATNALLPIDLTKRLPSIETPTTSVSLDSEDSTGSNKEPSTDTPAEAPTTSDDGSESSKAGSPPETPTKPDDGSESNKAGSPPETPTKPDDGSESSKAGSPPETPTTPDADSATDASTKTKPATNALLPIDLTKKLPSIETPTTSVSLESEGSTGSNKEPSTDTLAEAPTTSDDGSESSKAGTPPETPTKPDDGSESNKAGSPPETPTTPDADSATDASTKTKSATNALLPIDLTKKLPSIETPTTSVSLDSEDSTGSNKEPSTDTLAEAPTTSDDGSESSKAGTPPETPTKPDDGSESNKAGSPPETPTTPDADSATDASTKTKPPTNALLPIDLTKKLPSIETPTTSVSLESEDSTGSNKEPSTDTPAEAPTTSDDGSESNKAGSPPETPTTPDADSATDASTKTKSATNALLPIDLTKKLPSIETPTTSVSLDSEDSTGSNKEPSTDTLAEAPTTSDDG

-3004 VSDSSPSQTGS
+3004 VSDSSSSQTGS
-3015 SNPPHS
+3015 FNPPHS
-3021 LQSSKTP
+3021 LQLSKTP

-3054 PTPTTASLTPT
+3054 PTPTTASSTPT
-3065 PKKPS
+3065 PNKPS

-3077 TSGASSSDSPNS
+3077 TSGASSSDSPDS

-3173 PSKAVSM
+3173 PSKA
-3180 PPSKAISM
+3180 ISM

-3198 SKAISMPP
+3198 SKA
-3206 SKAISMPPSKAIS
+3206 
-3219 MPPSKGISMPPSK
+3219 ISMPPSK

-3288 IDSGGHNEA
+3288 IDSGGRNEA

-3317 TYSDG
+3317 TYLDG

-3696 DRWVLG
+3696 DRWVLS

-3709 IAIGNLLCSFAFLTS
+3709 IAIANLLCSFAFLTS

-3815 AGFTPTTRSPEY
+3815 AGFTPTTRGPEY

-3851 LGSSYTPD
+3851 LGSSYSPD